1 MDDFL
6 NIEPTS
12 QSQNLSASINIES
25 GRDLVGSF
33 NNAKNP
39 GEKVELF
46 FAVAENKPEVAF
58 SAFAEILKTQGKSS
72 MRALALQGLSRIRDP
87 QVKQAL
93 AACDTEEDL
102 EVLRYVANE
111 VKGEVKVSSD
121 LTRWAAAWAIE
132 HIGFPSYAIEHLQG
146 GALTDPPR
154 RIRNEIINRK
164 LQEIDRIQ
172 QLCGRNEIT
181 PEYEK
186 NLEFWVYGPTEELF
200 RENSASSQYKTLV
213 GNVIYCLN
221 VRGIELAIGVKGVE
235 KEKRRWLQEQALQIA
250 GSKFA
255 KFTEFEQ
262 KRAYETIE
270 YFKFL
275 DNSFNNDIPL
285 RKFAAQAIKQAG
297 PWLSPSVRARSF
309 VICEQWQQ
317 VAAIG
322 EPALSD
328 LQQVIE
334 KQLIL
339 ANRANEFDEHKIKAL
354 ETILAIFDNNHTKI
368 NARTHGI
375 VNSLLLTEF
384 LINNYNKNISWR
396 KSAAQVIK
404 QAGSWLQISIR
415 ARSFVICEEW
425 QQVVPIGELALSH
438 LEEVIENQLILATN
452 ESEII
457 NQQIKAVETISKIQF
472 TDFSEKIRKLAK
484 VLLRPEEP
492 VRKAAARLLDP
503 HKAVAPKIASLVEAL
518 LFEYRLDKPELKDST
533 VSQMNERLSSCRKD
547 ESLIATTFSSAIAQ
561 ANSLAKI
568 YSQSA
573 STVQQF
579 LQSNHDAYFLDIREW
594 IGQIEEQIAATSTER
609 KKVKYNQKILNNALS
624 SISGIDSKIYEKL
637 TALPEQT
644 ALNSPEYKTYNQCQK
659 LSNQLEKLKR
669 ELLLETNGSQ
679 SKLNQEI
686 KVTVEAGLWQMGLGL
701 AMGLP
706 MALVFV
712 PYFESY
718 ESGSY
723 SRSSSV
729 PTITNTINTPWYATG
744 FPKLN
749 GCGSSSSSNNCWH
762 PVFIQ
767 YSDYNW
773 SRVLSNHCGDIGSAQ
788 SQITAKERGK
798 IQIAS
803 FNNVE
808 DAQGFATYMSSQYGS
823 GWVGKTKCY

>member
-12 QSQNLSASINIES
+12 QSEYLSAYINIES
-25 GRDLVGSF
+25 GRDLAASF
-33 NNAKNP
+33 YNAKNP
-39 GEKVELF
+39 GEEVDLF
-46 FAVAENKPEVAF
+46 FDVAKNKPEVAV
-58 SAFAEILKTQGKSS
+58 SAFAEILETKASPS
-72 MRALALQGLSRIRDP
+72 MRALALQGLGRICDS

-146 GALTDPPR
+146 GALTDPPY

-172 QLCGRNEIT
+172 QRDSRNEFT
-181 PEYEK
+181 PEYER
-186 NLEFWVYGPTEELF
+186 NLEFWLYGPTEELF
-200 RENSASSQYKTLV
+200 RENSASSQYKALV
-213 GNVIYCLN
+213 GDVIHCLN
-221 VRGIELAIGVKGVE
+221 VRGIELAIDKERDFLNGVE
-235 KEKRRWLQEQALQIA
+235 NKKRRELQEQALRIA
-250 GSKFA
+250 GFKFA
-255 KFTEFEQ
+255 NFTEFEQ
-262 KRAYETIE
+262 KRAYKAIG
-270 YFKFL
+270 YFL

-285 RKFAAQAIKQAG
+285 RKLAAQAIKQAG
-297 PWLSPSVRARSF
+297 PWLSPSIRARSF

-328 LQQVIE
+328 LE
-334 KQLIL
+334 KVLERQL
-339 ANRANEFDEHKIKAL
+339 
-354 ETILAIFDNNHTKI
+354 
-368 NARTHGI
+368 
-375 VNSLLLTEF
+375 S
-384 LINNYNKNISWR
+384 
-396 KSAAQVIK
+396 
-404 QAGSWLQISIR
+404 
-415 ARSFVICEEW
+415 
-425 QQVVPIGELALSH
+425 
-438 LEEVIENQLILATN
+438 LATN

-457 NQQIKAVETISKIQF
+457 NQQIKAVETISQIQF

-484 VLLRPEEP
+484 VLLRPEEQ
-492 VRKAAARLLDP
+492 VRKAAARLLEP
-503 HKAVAPKIASLVEAL
+503 HKAVAPNIASLVEAL
-518 LFEYRLDKPELKDST
+518 LFEYSLDKPALKDLT
-533 VSQMNERLSSCRKD
+533 VPQMNERLSSCRKD
-547 ESLIATTFSSAIAQ
+547 ESLIATTFSKAIAQ
-561 ANSLAKI
+561 ANSLAKVD
-568 YSQSA
+568 SQSA

-579 LQSNHDAYFLDIREW
+579 LQSKHDPYWLDIREW
-594 IGQIEEQIAATSTER
+594 IGQIEEQIAATSTEK
-609 KKVKYNQKILNNALS
+609 KKVKYHQQILNTALS
-624 SISGIDSKIYEKL
+624 EISSIDSKIYEKL

-644 ALNSPEYKTYNQCQK
+644 AVNSTEYKTYNQCQK

-686 KVTVEAGLWQMGLGL
+686 EATLKAGLFQMGLGVALGL
-701 AMGLP
+701 A
-706 MALVFV
+706 MALVLV
-712 PYFESY
+712 PYFES
-718 ESGSY
+718 SGYSPSRSTSY
-723 SRSSSV
+723 SV
-729 PTITNTINTPWYATG
+729 PNTINTSWYATG
-744 FPKLN
+744 FPKPT

-773 SRVLSNHCGDIGSAQ
+773 SRVLSNHCGDIESAQ

-803 FNNVE
+803 FNTLD
-808 DAQGFATYMSSQYGS
+808 DAQGFAAYMSSEYGS
-823 GWVGKTKCY
+823 GWVGQTKCY

>member
-6 NIEPTS
+6 NIEPAS
-12 QSQNLSASINIES
+12 QSKNLSASINIES
-25 GRDLVGSF
+25 GRDLATIF
-33 NNAKNP
+33 RNAKNP

-46 FAVAENKPEVAF
+46 FAVAENLPEVAV
-58 SAFAEILKTQGKSS
+58 SAFAEILETKASPS
-72 MRALALQGLSRIRDP
+72 MRALALQGLGRIRDA
-87 QVKQAL
+87 QIKQAL

-102 EVLRYVANE
+102 QVLRDVSKE
-111 VKGEVKVSSD
+111 VKGKGEVTSD

-132 HIGFPSYAIEHLQG
+132 NIGFPWDAIEHLQG
-146 GALTDPPR
+146 GALTDPPY

-164 LQEIDRIQ
+164 LQEINRIQ
-172 QLCGRNEIT
+172 QRDSRNEFT
-181 PEYEK
+181 PEYER
-186 NLEFWVYGPTEELF
+186 NLEFWLYGPTEELF
-200 RENSASSQYKTLV
+200 REKSTSGQYQTLV
-213 GNVIYCLN
+213 GDVIYCLN
-221 VRGIELAIGVKGVE
+221 VRGIELAIDKDRGFLKGVDE
-235 KEKRRWLQEQALQIA
+235 EKRRSLQEQALRIA

-262 KRAYETIE
+262 KRAYETIG
-270 YFKFL
+270 YFL

-285 RKFAAQAIKQAG
+285 RKLAAQAIKQAG
-297 PWLSPSVRARSF
+297 SWLSPSIRARSF

-322 EPALSD
+322 EPA
-328 LQQVIE
+328 
-334 KQLIL
+334 
-339 ANRANEFDEHKIKAL
+339 
-354 ETILAIFDNNHTKI
+354 
-368 NARTHGI
+368 
-375 VNSLLLTEF
+375 
-384 LINNYNKNISWR
+384 
-396 KSAAQVIK
+396 
-404 QAGSWLQISIR
+404 
-415 ARSFVICEEW
+415 
-425 QQVVPIGELALSH
+425 VPH
-438 LEEVIENQLILATN
+438 LEEVIERTLRLTASEN
-452 ESEII
+452 EMI
-457 NQQIKAVETISKIQF
+457 NQQIKAVEALGQIQF
-472 TDFSEKIRKLAK
+472 ADFSEQIKKLAQ
-484 VLLRPEEP
+484 VLLRPEEQ
-492 VRKAAARLLDP
+492 VRKAAARLLEP
-503 HKAVAPKIASLVEAL
+503 HKGVDRNIANLVEAL
-518 LFEYRLDKPELKDST
+518 LFEYSLNKPDLKDST
-533 VSQMNERLSSCRKD
+533 VPQMDERLSSCRKN
-547 ESLIATTFSSAIAQ
+547 ESLIATTFSNAIAA
-561 ANSLAKI
+561 ANSLEKI

-579 LQSNHDAYFLDIREW
+579 LQSKHDPYLLDIREW

-624 SISGIDSKIYEKL
+624 EISGIDSKIHEKL
-637 TALPEQT
+637 TALPEQA
-644 ALNSPEYKTYNQCQK
+644 ALNSTEYKTYNQCK
-659 LSNQLEKLKR
+659 NLSNQLEKIKR
-669 ELLLETNGSQ
+669 ELLLETTGSQ

-686 KVTVEAGLWQMGLGL
+686 EATLKAGLCQMGLGL

-718 ESGSY
+718 ESRSY

-744 FPKLN
+744 FPKPN

-773 SRVLSNHCGDIGSAQ
+773 SRVLSNHCRDIESAQ

-823 GWVGKTKCY
+823 GWVGQTKCY